1 MTETTNRCAAEMNGE
16 RCHYLSWHTGA
27 HRSEHHDWPNG
38 PVQHCI
44 ADTEHGAC
52 LRRPGHAGEHAWR
65 TVTAQALDR
74 GEAWRPREKLTTED
88 VRLPQPGEEWPPV
101 PCGVL
106 FVGPDGDHTICNVIA
121 SHIGSHQHLPVDLHQ
136 DAGEDKPELPK
147 RKARTITFDDLRTLS
162 RELVAEVSALEERVN
177 ERLVRLE
184 ESMGEREARPIRGLG
199 EVERRMTALE
209 ARFGRL
215 AEDKWRA
222 VAEQPEPSPQVTVY
236 GIDVSE
242 WDRRLGTLE
251 KRAELVVERVNRAEY
266 RILRAI
272 ESLQAEQTEHARGT
286 VADTCGAVGQ
296 WRPPTGADPVA
307 VECTR
312 LAGHEGGGEDRGMTW
327 LALCADG
334 SGEPWCTK
342 RNGHDGECDQEPMAQ
357 VLGPSGRCRAV
368 LLIGE
373 SGRYRCTLDQ
383 GHDGRHTEN

>member
-1 MTETTNRCAAEMNGE
+1 MTETTNRCPEQLYGQ
-16 RCHYLSWHTGA
+16 RCHYTEGHTGA
-27 HRSEHHDWPNG
+27 HRSEHVDWPNFTQ
-38 PVQHCI
+38 VCA

-52 LRRPGHAGEHAWR
+52 LRKPGHAGEHAWR

-106 FVGPDGDHTICNVIA
+106 FVGPDGDHTVCNVIA
-121 SHIGSHQHLPVDLHQ
+121 GHIGCHQHLPTGRDQ

-162 RELVAEVSALEERVN
+162 RELVAEVSALERGVN

-184 ESMGEREARPIRGLG
+184 ESMGEQEARPIRGLG

-222 VAEQPEPSPQVTVY
+222 VAEQPAEEPVPDLAEVIARMNKLEYRVLTLLETVVHK
-236 GIDVSE
+236 IDE
-242 WDRRLGTLE
+242 L
-251 KRAELVVERVNRAEY
+251 RAEPM
-266 RILRAI
+266 
-272 ESLQAEQTEHARGT
+272 EHAM

-296 WRPPTGADPVA
+296 WQAGPGSIPIA
-307 VECTR
+307 VVCTR
-312 LAGHEGGGEDRGMTW
+312 EPGHGGRCDDRGMTW
-327 LALCADG
+327 SAVCGDG
-334 SGEPWCTK
+334 SGEPWCTQ
-342 RNGHDGECDQEPMAQ
+342 RNGHDGECDPQPA
-357 VLGPSGRCRAV
+357 GRCRAV
-368 LLIGE
+368 LWTGA
-373 SGRYRCTLDQ
+373 SDPYRCTLDQ
-383 GHDGRHTEN
+383 GHDDRHMDQVMDAGGHIQD